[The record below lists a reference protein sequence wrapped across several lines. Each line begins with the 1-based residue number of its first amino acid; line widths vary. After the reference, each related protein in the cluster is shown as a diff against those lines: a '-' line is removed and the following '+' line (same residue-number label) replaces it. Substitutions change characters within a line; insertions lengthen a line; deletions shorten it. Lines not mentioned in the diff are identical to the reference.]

1 MLQEV
6 VVRVQPRRMRRRRAG
21 RGGEGGQ
28 VQEGIVALVLRR
40 RRRRGM
46 VEESGELVGQE
57 GRAQGIRW
65 RWGYLTAQLG
75 CFT

>member
-21 RGGEGGQ
+21 GGGEGGQ
-28 VQEGIVALVLRR
+28 VQEGIVALVLW

-57 GRAQGIRW
+57 GRAQGIR
-65 RWGYLTAQLG
+65 
-75 CFT
+75 